1 MQMCIIGKCQL
12 LKILNRKHMT
22 QADLSCLTGISKTQI
37 SEYISN
43 NRRMSLT
50 NAFLIA
56 CVLRV
61 HVEEL
66 YDYKITQE

>member
-1 MQMCIIGKCQL
+1 MHECTIGKCL
-12 LKILNRKHMT
+12 LLQILNRKHMT
-22 QADLSCLTGISKTQI
+22 QTDLSDLTGISKTQI
-37 SEYISN
+37 SEYIN
-43 NRRMSLT
+43 NSRKMSLS

-66 YDYKITQE
+66 YDYKIK